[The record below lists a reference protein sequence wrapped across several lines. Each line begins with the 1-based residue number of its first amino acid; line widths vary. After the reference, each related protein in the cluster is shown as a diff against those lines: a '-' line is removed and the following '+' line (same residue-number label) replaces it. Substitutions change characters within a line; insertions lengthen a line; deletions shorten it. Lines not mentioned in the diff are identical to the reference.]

1 MTQLLI
7 GHGLFIGILGAGAI
21 NVTLMVYV
29 SRWFDRRRGTA
40 LAYVTNGQ
48 YIAGALWPVII
59 GFGLQHGGWR
69 STMLWFGL
77 ASTVI
82 VVPVAMMF
90 IRSPPATALPD
101 ASQAASAGPEGAPT
115 GFSRGTA
122 FALLCIAGFLCC
134 IPMSMPSAHIVA
146 LCTDLGLRPTLGAFM
161 LSVLLGSAILTRQ
174 LWGWLSDRIGG
185 LATILAGSTCQA
197 IAIAGLVAVKDE
209 AGLIAVSAIFGM
221 GYSGIIPAYVLAV
234 REMFGAK
241 EAAWRMPVWFFV
253 NVWGMAL
260 GGWLAGVIY
269 DAYLSYS
276 LAFQVGLA
284 FNIANIIL
292 VALML
297 TRQRGARISGR
308 LAAAE

>member
-1 MTQLLI
+1 
-7 GHGLFIGILGAGAI
+7 
-21 NVTLMVYV
+21 
-29 SRWFDRRRGTA
+29 
-40 LAYVTNGQ
+40 
-48 YIAGALWPVII
+48 
-59 GFGLQHGGWR
+59 
-69 STMLWFGL
+69 MLWFGL

-82 VVPVAMMF
+82 VVPVALLF
-90 IRSPPATALPD
+90 IRPPPAAVPPD
-101 ASQAASAGPEGAPT
+101 ASLTASAGPEGAPT
-115 GFSRGTA
+115 GFSRSTA

-197 IAIAGLVAVKDE
+197 IAIAGLIAAKDE
-209 AGLIAVSAIFGM
+209 AGLITVSAIFGM

-241 EAAWRMPVWFFV
+241 EAAWRMPVWFFI

-284 FNIANIIL
+284 FNIANII
-292 VALML
+292 VIALML
-297 TRQRGARISGR
+297 TRQRGARAGGR